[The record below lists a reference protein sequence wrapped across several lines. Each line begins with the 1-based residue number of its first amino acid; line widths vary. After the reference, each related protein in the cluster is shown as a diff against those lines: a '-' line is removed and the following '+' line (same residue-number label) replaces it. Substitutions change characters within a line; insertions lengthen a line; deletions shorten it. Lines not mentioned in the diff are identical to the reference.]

1 MVSEGH
7 GLLKV
12 FVVFLLF
19 YFALLLFR
27 FDVYV
32 QTLDHA
38 DGLREML
45 SSKTRRYTGQHGHDN
60 SSDGS
65 TPPIPAGSVMKTI
78 PKGTGQ
84 MRQVVSLT
92 GGGERDRERR
102 R

>member
-7 GLLKV
+7 GLLEV
-12 FVVFLLF
+12 FCVFFLF
-19 YFALLLFR
+19 CFALLLFR
-27 FDVYV
+27 FYVYV
-32 QTLDHA
+32 QTLDHV

-45 SSKTRRYTGQHGHDN
+45 SPKTRQHAGHHDHDN
-60 SSDGS
+60 SSDG
-65 TPPIPAGSVMKTI
+65 TPPSGSVMKTI